1 MKSIEQHNGNAWSGL
16 SLDQLAYERAV
27 TLARVEI
34 EKHRLSI
41 EMERARQGNILFSR
55 STFSRLLSIV
65 SFTDMVVVGVKLW
78 RSLSPIFS
86 RKKK

>member
-1 MKSIEQHNGNAWSGL
+1 MKSIEQHNGKAWSGL